1 MACISLGTID
11 KSLIVILV
19 GCVFCFLNRLL
30 SKIKVGAILFQSPI
44 LTNIYI
50 AMSRFITVIPF
61 IILTI
66 KTKKKIT
73 NIDIE
78 NFPYLFPCEQSDAIQ
93 LYGTL
98 GCIGLVFLPAL
109 IELIPALL
117 TKVAA
122 GASGFILSNL
132 EKVAEQLNVTKDAL
146 LNILRGG
153 ALNKA

>member
-61 IILTI
+61 IILNYI
-66 KTKKKIT
+66 NRINNRSYYKK
-73 NIDIE
+73 
-78 NFPYLFPCEQSDAIQ
+78 S
-93 LYGTL
+93 
-98 GCIGLVFLPAL
+98 
-109 IELIPALL
+109 
-117 TKVAA
+117 
-122 GASGFILSNL
+122 SS
-132 EKVAEQLNVTKDAL
+132 
-146 LNILRGG
+146 
-153 ALNKA
+153 

>member
-30 SKIKVGAILFQSPI
+30 SKIKVGSILFQSPI

-66 KTKKKIT
+66 KTKKKTT
-73 NIDIE
+73 NVDRK
-78 NFPYLFPCEQSDAIQ
+78 FKKTY
-93 LYGTL
+93 T
-98 GCIGLVFLPAL
+98 
-109 IELIPALL
+109 
-117 TKVAA
+117 
-122 GASGFILSNL
+122 FIY
-132 EKVAEQLNVTKDAL
+132 
-146 LNILRGG
+146 
-153 ALNKA
+153 